1 MKRNFLLASLLLC
14 SMTAMRA
21 EACYKECHIDDD
33 KEMKRLTAPLK
44 PTYLNDVV
52 STGGWASNWFL
63 EVKGGASAF
72 VGKPVGCGDLF
83 DRIMPT
89 LNIGFGKW
97 FTPAVGTRLGYQ
109 GLKFKNANLDKM
121 KYYHIHADLMINLT
135 SNLQPNEY
143 GISKFDVI
151 PFIGFGFI
159 NNSSATPG
167 YLQADGTSTD
177 NRPFALNYGVEL
189 RYRLFDRLHLIGEV
203 SGISTMRHFD
213 CVGTS
218 GKIGDNMLNVSVGIS
233 YTLGKRSWKRIIDAE
248 PYINQNNYLLDHYA
262 YQDQANNGNGLNTTI
277 VSDGSNNYSG
287 LNALR
292 ERLSNESMQDSIAD
306 NNQTIIAVGVPI
318 HFYFKINTANLVDKT
333 QLSNLKE
340 IANIAK
346 EQNLI
351 VHISAA
357 ADSYTGKAAYNKKLA
372 AKRGNYI
379 AKKLKEYGVSM
390 DNMRGANLG
399 GISTYAPA
407 EANRTTIILL
417 TTH

>member
-1 MKRNFLLASLLLC
+1 MYQLAF
-14 SMTAMRA
+14 
-21 EACYKECHIDDD
+21 
-33 KEMKRLTAPLK
+33 
-44 PTYLNDVV
+44 PTHLVN
-52 STGGWASNWFL
+52 
-63 EVKGGASAF
+63 
-72 VGKPVGCGDLF
+72 
-83 DRIMPT
+83 
-89 LNIGFGKW
+89 
-97 FTPAVGTRLGYQ
+97 AVR
-109 GLKFKNANLDKM
+109 
-121 KYYHIHADLMINLT
+121 
-135 SNLQPNEY
+135 
-143 GISKFDVI
+143 
-151 PFIGFGFI
+151 
-159 NNSSATPG
+159 
-167 YLQADGTSTD
+167 
-177 NRPFALNYGVEL
+177 
-189 RYRLFDRLHLIGEV
+189 
-203 SGISTMRHFD
+203 
-213 CVGTS
+213 
-218 GKIGDNMLNVSVGIS
+218 
-233 YTLGKRSWKRIIDAE
+233 KRIIDAE